1 MQQERLLFC
10 HHPHLHLPRPWF
22 GSRQVIFSPCTQQR
36 HRRAACRRSRRAVV
50 TGAQLS
56 ADDEDSAS
64 GDYSGLTPTVPP
76 KTLLRI
82 HAKPPVC
89 TYVLIGLNVSVLLFQ
104 NLSQRILRVI
114 PNLSMPFDLQ
124 VVGAKVSTKIVAG
137 QVWRLVTAAFLHVSW
152 RHLFF
157 NSYALYALGSAA
169 EILYGRAAF
178 LSIYLSGA
186 IGGNLASLLASTTS
200 SRPSVGS
207 SGAVF
212 SLIAAM
218 CVHLER
224 NRGPIG
230 PAARENLRLVAVA
243 TALNLAGGWLMPSV
257 DGWAHFGG
265 CLFGILMGIRLVPKV
280 ILHRSTESGVVTY
293 VEVRRKGKR
302 AALIA
307 GVVAAAVA
315 VLVTV
320 VLGLHA
326 GSWNSVMLLP
336 TMCRHITPQV

>member
-1 MQQERLLFC
+1 MEF
-10 HHPHLHLPRPWF
+10 
-22 GSRQVIFSPCTQQR
+22 
-36 HRRAACRRSRRAVV
+36 
-50 TGAQLS
+50 
-56 ADDEDSAS
+56 
-64 GDYSGLTPTVPP
+64 
-76 KTLLRI
+76 K
-82 HAKPPVC
+82 
-89 TYVLIGLNVSVLLFQ
+89 LIGLNVSVLLFQ
-104 NLSQRILRVI
+104 NISQLMLRFM
-114 PNLSMPFDLQ
+114 PNLLTPVNLQ
-124 VVGAKVSTKIVAG
+124 LVGAKVSTKILEG

-152 RHLFF
+152 RHLLF

-169 EILYGRAAF
+169 EILYGGAAF
-178 LSIYLSGA
+178 LSLYMSGA

-230 PAARENLRLVAVA
+230 PAARENLRLVALA

-265 CLFGILMGIRLVPKV
+265 CLFGVLMGIRLVPQV
-280 ILHRSTESGVVTY
+280 ILHRSSESGIVTY
-293 VEVRRKGKR
+293 VEVRRRGRR

-307 GVVAAAVA
+307 VLFAATVA
-315 VLVTV
+315 VLVTIG
-320 VLGLHA
+320 LGFRA
-326 GSWNSVMLLP
+326 GSRHSVMFMQMICRLLAP
-336 TMCRHITPQV
+336 EMEMCD